1 MIPRPGLV
9 FFPKR
14 VVDVVEALDPEKIND
29 EFTPPHS
36 LGRYGSTTAVRDE
49 DSCLMQISQG

>member
-1 MIPRPGLV
+1 M

-14 VVDVVEALDPEKIND
+14 VADVVEALDPEKIND